1 MWILVV
7 LLVLLVQIN
16 SQTVSMVSR
25 LPPIASIAAIE
36 SKFNATRALSSI
48 QKSNLDQL
56 LQMMLNGYDKNERPP
71 AANSSVGPVLVRV
84 NIMIRMLSKIDVV
97 NMEYGMQITLR
108 EQWLDRRLA
117 YDKYNLT
124 AKPAFLTVPF
134 LASSIWVPD
143 SFFPNEKAGH
153 RHLIDTENMFI
164 RIFPNGT
171 VLYSVR
177 LSLTCSCPMFLA
189 LYPLDVQHCDFD
201 LISYA
206 FTTKDIVYK
215 WTTGNP
221 VQKKLGVGD
230 DLPNF
235 RLHDTINTSIEC
247 TSNTNTGQYAC
258 LRMRLRLSRLINYF
272 LLQLYFPTT
281 MIVVVSWVSFWID
294 SSSTAGRVA
303 LAMTTLLTSFT
314 MQTSINAK
322 LPPVNYVKV
331 IDVWLGTCQ
340 TFVFGAL
347 IEYAV
352 VCYMETGMKTKE
364 TEKADKLRASQKR
377 NIEEQALPCTCQ
389 MNEGWT
395 TAATLGIL
403 NPGIASF
410 FPLTAGLA
418 TGGLAE
424 RPFLL
429 PKRGLWQ
436 TFKHKLRKPD
446 YLPARIDYY
455 ARIFAPVGFLVFN
468 LIYWSVCYYKA
479 STWEH
484 PTL

>member
-258 LRMRLRLSRLINYF
+258 L
-272 LLQLYFPTT
+272 P
-281 MIVVVSWVSFWID
+281 
-294 SSSTAGRVA
+294 GRVA